1 MAKSALGRQEDAEP
15 ERAPDGVAAEWQC
28 KRARGTAC
36 RIQDR
41 AAPGQRKWSIVKR
54 WKRQKHTSDGDAEGN
69 KPHQRSART
78 VPLVR
83 GQLLLLSGDRRGDSG
98 GEPGGGEGGAGMSRY
113 AENTVQRYTM

>member
-1 MAKSALGRQEDAEP
+1 MAMSAPSRRDNAEPKSAPG
-15 ERAPDGVAAEWQC
+15 GVATKWQR

-41 AAPGQRKWSIVKR
+41 AASGQRKWSNVKR

-83 GQLLLLSGDRRGDSG
+83 GQLLLLSGDRRG
-98 GEPGGGEGGAGMSRY
+98 EPGGGDGGAGMSRY
-113 AENTVQRYTM
+113 AENTVQR